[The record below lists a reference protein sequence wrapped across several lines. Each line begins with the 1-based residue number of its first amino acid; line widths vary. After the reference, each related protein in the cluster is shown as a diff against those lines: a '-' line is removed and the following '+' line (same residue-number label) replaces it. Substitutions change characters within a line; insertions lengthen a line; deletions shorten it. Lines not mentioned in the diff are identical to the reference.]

1 MLPTRQEIVDQA
13 ECILVMAQGR
23 AMYAAVLAT
32 AIAGRLNEQA
42 HATLY
47 DAPALELLLEA
58 LESDARYAVRD
69 GVAGLPIVECAP
81 ASQLRS
87 SGTHRIAAIEQESAE
102 EIAPALKRSTA

>member
-13 ECILVMAQGR
+13 ECILVMAEGR

-42 HATLY
+42 HAQLY
-47 DAPALELLLEA
+47 DAPAVELLLEA
-58 LESDARYAVRD
+58 IQSDARYAMRD

-87 SGTHRIAAIEQESAE
+87 SGTHLIATLEASVVEV
-102 EIAPALKRSTA
+102 APLLKRSTA